1 MRSGNFEMFVIFSFY
16 RLCINCDNTEF
27 GCTRILKLDAL
38 TIHLEECEHN
48 PKRPLP
54 CEQGCGLVI
63 PKDEL
68 KDHNCIKELRTV
80 IEAQQQKL
88 NDFQQELNEQKF
100 TLAEQKR
107 ELLLLKVINLC
118 IDAITY

>member
-1 MRSGNFEMFVIFSFY
+1 M
-16 RLCINCDNTEF
+16 
-27 GCTRILKLDAL
+27 
-38 TIHLEECEHN
+38 EECEHN

-88 NDFQQELNEQKF
+88 NDFQQELTEQKF

-107 ELLLLKVINLC
+107 ELLLLKVINLFTYMKILLNC
-118 IDAITY
+118 IPI